1 MGPHNGE
8 PATTEGV
15 SDAPIMEHT
24 NSLSTTTIEPAIIV
38 QAVCDDLRGRVSP
51 AESELVNQFTHLF
64 YSKAPVEFFHDRPID
79 VLSAVALSAFRHL
92 QQARPERVEV
102 AVRNP
107 ADEPEPWDA
116 EVTVIRTNVTE
127 RPFIVDSL
135 REYLHVERLA
145 VERFLHP
152 VMRVVRG
159 EAGEILELGP
169 ASAGDPRESVIHC
182 EIAALDDA
190 DMAQR
195 LEEGLRTSLED
206 VVVATTD
213 FGAMVNALNET
224 VAYLEEAAH
233 RAPARQQEIEE
244 VQEFL
249 RWLRQGSFIL
259 LGFRAYDVVET
270 AAGPAAV
277 VEPGSGLGLLRDDSR
292 SDFAAPIALDSLSPD
307 MRERIAGTPLLVLN
321 KTDAESTV
329 HRRVR
334 MDSIGVKKLDAAGN
348 PAGERRFIG
357 LFTSRAYSEDA
368 EGIPMLR
375 QKLQAIIERGGWL
388 EESHD
393 YKEAISIFN
402 SMPKEELFIASAEEI
417 GKEIEAILTRYHTQE
432 VKVTMRRDRL
442 ERGVSIMVIMPKERY
457 SGRARRALQAELV
470 RQYEGTL
477 LNYHLVMGGGDQARL
492 HFYIAAPPERLGA
505 VVPGHIEQMVSHMIR
520 TWTDSLELEL
530 AETRSGQDARRL
542 AARWGTAFSQEYQ
555 AATTPAEAVADME
568 AIEQMEAAG
577 ETVALRLSNA
587 AGNDNLGADEPV
599 TRLKVYLRDERLVLS
614 DFMPILE
621 NAGLRVIAMSPFEAA
636 DAAGASAMIY
646 LFAVQ
651 GPDHAPIDLEQRRG
665 LLTEMIL
672 AVRAGHACNDVL
684 NALGISAGLAWR
696 EVEMLRAYCEYAFQ
710 LKVVP
715 SRLALPSALRA
726 YPSAARALV
735 TIFNE
740 KFDPSTGLTIGQ
752 RLERL
757 AELRQGFIDS
767 LEHVTALA
775 DDRALRRLLA
785 LIDATARTNYF
796 VHGGTRPTT
805 VSGGVPFIAYKF
817 LSELLMPLVKTRLR
831 AEVWVQS
838 ARMAGIH
845 MRTGKVSRGGLR
857 HSDRPDDFRTEV
869 HGLVRTQAVKN
880 AVIVPAGSKGG
891 FVIRNHPADP
901 KELAAEVQAQYR
913 TLIRGLLDITDN
925 LVNNELARPESL
937 VVYDEVDPYLVVAAD
952 KGTAKFSDVANSV
965 AADYGF
971 WLDDA
976 FASGGSNGYDHKA
989 VGITARGG
997 WECVR
1002 RHFREMGIDIQA
1014 EPFTVV
1020 GIGDM
1025 SGDVFGNGMLLSRKI
1040 RLLAAFDHRHIFVDP
1055 DPDPETSFVERQRLF
1070 ELGRSSWGDYDKELL
1085 SKGGFVV
1092 ARGIKEM
1099 EIPAEARAAL
1109 GVPDEVGRVDGES
1122 LIRLILQAPADLL
1135 WNGGIGTY
1143 VKATDETH
1151 AEVGDTANDAV
1162 RIDATEL
1169 RARVLGEG
1177 GNLGLTQK
1185 ARVQFALNG
1194 GRCYTDAIDNSGG
1207 VEMSDREVNLKILL
1221 NAAMTEGRLDRERRN
1236 VLLRELTDSVTD
1248 KVLHDNRSQSL
1259 AVSLDELRAA
1269 ESFDDFHTFMVALER
1284 NRVMDRRME
1293 ALPSLEVLAERR
1305 ADHQSLVR
1313 PELSVLLAYAKL
1325 TLKQSLLDST
1335 VLDDP
1340 SLERYLR
1347 GYFPDRAIAMVGAG
1361 PLDVHR
1367 LRREII
1373 ATELGNDM
1381 VDLMGASF
1389 LHRITRDTG
1398 FDAPQVARAWF
1409 IASRLSGARD
1419 LRQRLALRE
1428 GDIASDVIYRWLLG
1442 LARVLERTTRWILT
1456 NVPAASQAQEVI
1468 DEYFDGLCS
1477 LRGNFG
1483 DVVNGDERELYDG
1496 LVAEMREL
1504 TGEDELAASLIT
1516 LRFLDQLLEILK
1528 ISREFGQSP
1537 VHVGQAYYLAAQVL
1551 EVPRLRAAIS
1561 SAVGDNRWEPRA
1573 AQALLDDLGRAH
1585 RRLAAALVAAGGT
1598 GDGVERALE
1607 KVGAAHG
1614 SELQAFRSLL
1624 EEAGGDEHPSLASAV
1639 VLLRA
1644 LGTLSA

>member
-1 MGPHNGE
+1 
-8 PATTEGV
+8 
-15 SDAPIMEHT
+15 MEHT
-24 NSLSTTTIEPAIIV
+24 NSFSTATVDPSVIVEAIS
-38 QAVCDDLRGRVSP
+38 DDLRGRVSP
-51 AESELVNQFTHLF
+51 AESELVTQFTRLF
-64 YSKAPVEFFHDRPID
+64 YSKAPAEFFVDRSTA
-79 VLSAVALSAFRHL
+79 VLSALTLSAFRHL
-92 QQARPERVEV
+92 QRSRPGRVEV
-102 AVRNP
+102 TIRAAE
-107 ADEPEPWDA
+107 ADAEPWSA
-116 EVTVIRTNVTE
+116 PVTVIRTNVTE

-135 REYLHVERLA
+135 REYLHVQQVA

-152 VMRVVRG
+152 VLRVVRND
-159 EAGEILELGP
+159 AGEVVELGA
-169 ASAGDPRESVIHC
+169 ASAGDPRESIVHC
-182 EIAALDDA
+182 EIGHIDDAALIGE
-190 DMAQR
+190 
-195 LEEGLRTSLED
+195 LEEGIRTSLQD

-233 RAPARQQEIEE
+233 RVPARKQEIEE

-259 LGFRAYDVVET
+259 LGYRGYDVVET
-270 AAGPAAV
+270 GGGRAV
-277 VEPGSGLGLLRDDSR
+277 RVEQGSGLGLLRDDSR
-292 SDFAAPIALDSLSPD
+292 SDFADPVALDALTPD
-307 MRERIAGTPLLVLN
+307 LHERVAGAPLLVLN

-368 EGIPMLR
+368 ERIPMLR
-375 QKLQAIIERGGWL
+375 QKLHAIIERGGWI

-417 GKEIEAILTRYHTQE
+417 GKEIEAILTRYHTQD

-442 ERGVSIMVIMPKERY
+442 QRGVSIMVIMPKERY

-505 VVPGHIEQMVSHMIR
+505 VVPEHIEQMVSHMIR

-530 AETRSGQDARRL
+530 SETRSVHEARQL
-542 AARWGTAFSQEYQ
+542 ATRWGAAFSQEYQ
-555 AATTPAEAVADME
+555 AATAPAEAVADMDV
-568 AIEQMEAAG
+568 IERMEAAG
-577 ETVALRLSNA
+577 ETVALRLSNLSDA
-587 AGNDNLGADEPV
+587 DDLGASEPV

-621 NAGLRVIAMSPFEAA
+621 NAGLRVIAMSPFEAM
-636 DAAGASAMIY
+636 DSSGAGAMIY

-651 GPDHAPIDLEQRRG
+651 GPDQKPIDLELG
-665 LLTEMIL
+665 SVLLTETIL
-672 AVRAGHACNDVL
+672 AVRAGDACNDPL
-684 NALGISAGLAWR
+684 NALCISAGLAWR
-696 EVEMLRAYCEYAFQ
+696 EVDVLRAYCEYAFQ

-735 TIFNE
+735 TMFTE
-740 KFDPSTGLTIGQ
+740 KFDPATGLTIEQ
-752 RLERL
+752 RREKL
-757 AELRQGFIDS
+757 ATLRAAFVDS
-767 LEHVTALA
+767 LEHVSSLA
-775 DDRALRRLLA
+775 DDRALRRLLT
-785 LIDATARTNYF
+785 LIDATARTNFF
-796 VHGGTRPTT
+796 VHGGVTPTT
-805 VSGGVPFIAYKF
+805 RSGGVPFIAYKF
-817 LSELLMPLVKTRLR
+817 LSSLLMPLVKTRLR

-891 FVIRNHPADP
+891 FVIRHYPADA
-901 KELAAEVQAQYR
+901 KELAAEVEAQYR
-913 TLIRGLLDITDN
+913 TFIRGLLDITDN

-937 VVYDEVDPYLVVAAD
+937 IVYDEVDPYLVVAAD

-976 FASGGSNGYDHKA
+976 FASGGSNGYDHKE

-1002 RHFREMGIDIQA
+1002 RHFREMGTDIQA
-1014 EPFTVV
+1014 EPFTVI

-1025 SGDVFGNGMLLSRKI
+1025 SGDVFGNGMLLSRQI
-1040 RLLAAFDHRHIFVDP
+1040 MLRAAFDHRHIFVDP
-1055 DPDPETSFVERQRLF
+1055 DPDPETSFIERQRLF
-1070 ELGRSSWGDYDKELL
+1070 EMGRSSWADYSKELI

-1092 ARGIKEM
+1092 SRGVKEM
-1099 EIPAEARAAL
+1099 ELTPEARAVL
-1109 GVPDEVGRVDGES
+1109 DVPDDVERVDGEG

-1162 RIDATEL
+1162 RIDATQL
-1169 RARVLGEG
+1169 RCRVLGEG
-1177 GNLGLTQK
+1177 GNLGMTQK
-1185 ARVQFALNG
+1185 ARVQFAVNG

-1221 NAAMTEGRLDRERRN
+1221 NAALTEGRMDRERRN
-1236 VLLRELTDSVTD
+1236 ALLRELTDSVTD
-1248 KVLHDNRSQSL
+1248 KVLDDNRSQSL

-1269 ESFDDFHTFMVALER
+1269 ESFNDFHTFMLALER
-1284 NRVMDRRME
+1284 KRVMERRME
-1293 ALPSLEVLAERR
+1293 ALPSLEVLTERR
-1305 ADHQSLVR
+1305 ARGQSMMR

-1325 TLKQSLLDST
+1325 TLKQSLLDSS

-1340 SLERYLR
+1340 SLERYLL
-1347 GYFPDRAIAMVGAG
+1347 GYFPDRAVAMVGQR
-1361 PLDVHR
+1361 PLETHR

-1389 LHRITRDTG
+1389 LHRMAYDTG
-1398 FDAPQVARAWF
+1398 HDQPQVARAWF
-1409 IASRLSGARD
+1409 IASRLSGARE
-1419 LRQRLALRE
+1419 LRQQLAELE
-1428 GDIASDVIYRWLLG
+1428 GRVASDVIYRWLLG
-1442 LARVLERTTRWILT
+1442 LARVLERTTRWILV
-1456 NVPAASQAQEVI
+1456 NVPSNTEARQVI
-1468 DEYFDGLCS
+1468 EEYLDGLRS
-1477 LRGNFG
+1477 LRANFG
-1483 DVVNGDERELYDG
+1483 DVVTGEERALFDT
-1496 LVAEMREL
+1496 LAAEMREVA
-1504 TGEDELAASLIT
+1504 GEQELAGSLIT

-1537 VHVGQAYYLAAQVL
+1537 IHVGQAFYLASQVL
-1551 EVPRLRAAIS
+1551 NVPRLRTMIVEAT
-1561 SAVGDNRWEPRA
+1561 GDNSWDQRA
-1573 AQALLDDLGRAH
+1573 ARTLTDDLARAH

-1598 GDGVERALE
+1598 GDSVELALQ
-1607 KVGAAHG
+1607 KVSATHG
-1614 SELQAFRSLL
+1614 SELQTFRSML
-1624 EEAGGDEHPSLASAV
+1624 EEMSADEQPTLATAV

-1644 LGTLSA
+1644 VGSLSA